1 MTKEEADKVDKNGD
15 DPEPKEDAVYK
26 FKRNFTN
33 NEILKIMEDFLQGK
47 KLLQSRMESRP
58 RNLVAFNNEL
68 NTPRSQTPVWERSFR
83 NSVSSR
89 NRVSRGAFPNRS
101 LGTRK
106 VNSGADSGAW
116 AS

>member
-47 KLLQSRMESRP
+47 KLLQSRGAFP
-58 RNLVAFNNEL
+58 RQNMATFNNDL
-68 NTPRSQTPVWERSFR
+68 PSPRSQTPVWERIPG
-83 NSVSSR
+83 NSVSTR
-89 NRVSRGAFPNRS
+89 NGVSK
-101 LGTRK
+101 T
-106 VNSGADSGAW
+106 VDSGAS